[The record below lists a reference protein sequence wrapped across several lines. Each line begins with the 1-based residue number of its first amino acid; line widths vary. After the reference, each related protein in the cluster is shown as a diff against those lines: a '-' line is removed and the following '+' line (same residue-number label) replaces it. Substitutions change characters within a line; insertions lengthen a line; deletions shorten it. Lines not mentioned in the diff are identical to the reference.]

1 MSPGRP
7 PLSALADAR
16 RGIVW
21 MLVAMLS
28 AVAMDTINKA
38 LSQNLPVPQL
48 VWGRFIFHM
57 VLMVLILGRRLPQV
71 VVTRRLGLQI
81 VRSFCLICAASLF
94 VKGQHLLP
102 MAEANGILFIAP
114 ILVAVLSAPL
124 LGERVD
130 GRRWVGVAVGFAGAL
145 IIIRPGSGVMHLA
158 ALFPLGSACLFALYQ
173 IATKHLSRTEST
185 MTTLFYTGVVG
196 ALVTSFAVPFFWITP
211 SAVEW
216 SFLAMLGLL
225 SGCTHFCLIKAFEAA
240 PASTVSP
247 FVYSILIWATLSGY
261 IVFDDLPD
269 IWTVAGA
276 AIIAGSGLYIA
287 FQERRQRDG
296 GE

>member
-1 MSPGRP
+1 
-7 PLSALADAR
+7 LADAR
-16 RGIVW
+16 RGILW

-28 AVAMDTINKA
+28 AVTTDTINKA

-57 VLMVLILGRRLPQV
+57 VLMVLLLGRRLPQV
-71 VVTRRLGLQI
+71 VVTRRLGLQV

-94 VKGQHLLP
+94 VYGLHLLP

-130 GRRWVGVAVGFAGAL
+130 WRRWVGVAVGFAGAL

-173 IATKHLSRTEST
+173 IATKQLSRTEST
-185 MTTLFYTGVVG
+185 MTTLFYTGIVG
-196 ALVTSFAVPFFWITP
+196 ALVTSFAVPFFWIAP
-211 SAVEW
+211 SALEW
-216 SFLAMLGLL
+216 FFLAMLGVL

-247 FVYSILIWATLSGY
+247 FIYSTLIWATLSGY
-261 IVFDDLPD
+261 VFFNDLPD
-269 IWTVAGA
+269 LWTVVGA

-287 FQERRQRDG
+287 FQERLQRDG